1 MKLASTTIAAVA
13 ALGLSLV
20 MQTATAG
27 SAVLDGSAL
36 QGKAD
41 GGITLVR
48 GGGHGGGHGGG
59 GFHGGGFHGGGFHG
73 GHGRGGRG
81 YWRGGRWYGGGYY
94 GCVWPFYGPYCY
106 PYY

>member
-48 GGGHGGGHGGG
+48 GGGRGGGGFRGGGFRGGGFRG
-59 GFHGGGFHGGGFHG
+59 GFHGGR
-73 GHGRGGRG
+73 GRGWGGRG
-81 YWRGGRWYGGGYY
+81 
-94 GCVWPFYGPYCY
+94 
-106 PYY
+106 